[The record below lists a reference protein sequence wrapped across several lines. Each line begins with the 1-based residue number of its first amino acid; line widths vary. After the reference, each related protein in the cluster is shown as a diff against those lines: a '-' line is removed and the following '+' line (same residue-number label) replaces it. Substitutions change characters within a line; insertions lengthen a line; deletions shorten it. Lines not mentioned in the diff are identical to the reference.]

1 MRRPN
6 VLAAVSILLVVGS
19 TPIHT
24 AAQDGYFFRPP
35 QVTLAFRVGGSAP
48 LARSD
53 IFDFFTSEWELSRRD
68 FASVAFGADLG
79 VRLLPRLDLTV
90 SGSYAQSSTPSESRK
105 WEGTD
110 DLPIEQVTE
119 LRIVP
124 VTANLKLFL
133 SSRGRSL
140 SRFAWV
146 PTKFSPYIGVGG
158 GVVWYDLSQD
168 GEFVDYRTLEIF
180 PANLRSDG
188 ATPVVQ
194 GLVGADLWFTQRV
207 GWNIDARYS
216 WANANLGID
225 FNDGPDGFRTID
237 LSGFQLMTGLT
248 VRF

>member
-35 QVTLAFRVGGSAP
+35 QATLAFRVGGSAP
-48 LARSD
+48 LATSEL
-53 IFDFFTSEWELSRRD
+53 FDFFTSEWELNRTD

-79 VRLLPRLDLTV
+79 VRLLPRLDLTI
-90 SGSYAQSSTPSESRK
+90 SGSFAQSSTPTESRK

-110 DLPIEQVTE
+110 DLPIEQVTD

-124 VTANLKLFL
+124 VTASFKYFL

-146 PTKFSPYIGVGG
+146 PTKFSPYIGAGA
-158 GVVWYDLSQD
+158 GVVWYDLRQV
-168 GEFVDYRTLEIF
+168 GEFVDFETLEIF
-180 PANLRSDG
+180 PANLHSDG
-188 ATPVVQ
+188 ATPVLQ
-194 GLVGADLWFTQRV
+194 GLAGADLWFTQRV

-216 WANANLGID
+216 WAKAKLGFD
-225 FNDGPDGFRTID
+225 FNEVVDKID